1 MVKPKKLGSKERQ
14 TALEKHFTTVLHYYR
29 YTWWLQ
35 ISLSPH
41 CSIQKHGVG
50 GTCSYVVRAV
60 AARWLL
66 LQALALL
73 AKGPRESRGYHPA
86 GHVCCRSFGGC
97 SIVILAIYRF
107 DLKWSNTSWGK
118 GYISELVNLLWYQA
132 RAQIIWRVGGQ
143 WRQQCWRH
151 GPQLRPIS
159 GK

>member
-1 MVKPKKLGSKERQ
+1 MVKPKKKNSEARKD
-14 TALEKHFTTVLHYYR
+14 KLHWRSTLQQCYYYR
-29 YTWWLQ
+29 HTWWLQ

-41 CSIQKHGVG
+41 CSKQKHGVG

-107 DLKWSNTSWGK
+107 DLKWSNTSRGK
-118 GYISELVNLLWYQA
+118 NIFLSLAIVISDKGSDNLEG
-132 RAQIIWRVGGQ
+132 R
-143 WRQQCWRH
+143 
-151 GPQLRPIS
+151 GPMATAMLETWTATAANIR
-159 GK
+159 